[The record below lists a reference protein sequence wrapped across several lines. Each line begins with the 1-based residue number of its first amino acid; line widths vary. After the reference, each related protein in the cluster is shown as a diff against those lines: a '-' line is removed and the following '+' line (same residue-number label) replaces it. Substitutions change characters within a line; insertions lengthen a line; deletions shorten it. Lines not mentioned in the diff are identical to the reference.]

1 VQRWRGNEAVPGDWG
16 RTVVTIGVF
25 DGVHRG
31 HQEIIGHAVKRA
43 RDLGLLSVVVT
54 FDPHP
59 AEVVRPGSHPT
70 ILTEP
75 ARKAELI
82 EALGADVLCVLPFT
96 PDLSRLP
103 AGVFVHD
110 VLVEHLHAAVV
121 VVGENFRFGHRAAGD
136 VGLLARLGHTFGF
149 AVEGAP
155 LVTSDDAPFSST
167 YIRACVDAGDV
178 VAARTALGRPHRI
191 EGVVVR
197 GDRRGRALGFPTAN
211 LYCNQHV
218 AIPADGAY
226 AAWLVRPGRRL
237 SGGAQPE
244 PVSGGGGHY
253 PQRLSGGAQPE
264 PVSGGGE
271 HPQRLAAAVSIGSNP
286 TFSGRE
292 RRVEAYVLD
301 FDGDLYGERLALDF
315 VARLREMRRYNAI
328 EPLVAQIAQDV
339 ADTREALGGARD
351 AVGDPLAP
359 RSTPPDPL
367 APRDSPVPRSVP
379 REE

>member
-1 VQRWRGNEAVPGDWG
+1 
-16 RTVVTIGVF
+16 VTIGVF

-43 RDLGLLSVVVT
+43 RDLGLQSVVVT

-59 AEVVRPGSHPT
+59 AEVVRPGSHPA

-103 AGVFVHD
+103 AEEFVHD
-110 VLVEHLHAAVV
+110 VLVEHLHTALV

-136 VGLLARLGHTFGF
+136 VELLARLGRRFGF
-149 AVEGAP
+149 ATEGAP
-155 LVTSDDAPFSST
+155 LVTAAAQLVGAAPSQRSSDGTPFSST

-178 VAARTALGRPHRI
+178 AAAALALGRPHRI
-191 EGVVVR
+191 EGVVIR
-197 GDRRGRALGFPTAN
+197 GDRRGRELGFPTAN
-211 LYCNQHV
+211 LLCAQHV
-218 AIPADGAY
+218 AVPADGVY
-226 AAWLVRPGRRL
+226 AAWLVRAASGRSEAESAVKRPVLMKGRGERL
-237 SGGAQPE
+237 P
-244 PVSGGGGHY
+244 
-253 PQRLSGGAQPE
+253 
-264 PVSGGGE
+264 
-271 HPQRLAAAVSIGSNP
+271 AAVSIGTNP

-315 VARLREMRRYNAI
+315 VVHLREMRQYDAI
-328 EPLVAQIAQDV
+328 EPLIAQIHQDV
-339 ADTREALGGARD
+339 ADTRNALQG
-351 AVGDPLAP
+351 
-359 RSTPPDPL
+359 
-367 APRDSPVPRSVP
+367 
-379 REE
+379 